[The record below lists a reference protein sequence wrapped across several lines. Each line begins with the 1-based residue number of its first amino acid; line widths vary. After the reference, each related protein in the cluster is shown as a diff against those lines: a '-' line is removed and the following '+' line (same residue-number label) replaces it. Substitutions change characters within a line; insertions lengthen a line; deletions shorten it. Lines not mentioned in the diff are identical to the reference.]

1 MTHKFPR
8 IFIAFT
14 LTFALLAFS
23 SPPAQACGPD
33 SLRAVF
39 SYSKHPDLPLD
50 GFARGRLGV
59 LRNTYARSYLL
70 VAYRYMTGAGLNADE
85 QRALV
90 SLWNE
95 RLQDSWERE
104 EKGADALDLW
114 LAARGKVSGADQGPQ
129 VNVYRR
135 KEYSSYH
142 NCSSDSFAFATRTLN
157 ERAAKYGATDQR
169 LKDWVAAQD
178 QVFANCSGDATI
190 PAALPSD
197 ADSLARQDRN
207 YQIAAANFYAA
218 RFDEAKQ
225 LFDEIAGDAASPYS
239 KLAPYLAA
247 RALIRKAS
255 LNSDEE
261 GIDKQAL
268 AQARAQL
275 ERVLAD
281 KNSSENHRAARRMLN
296 LVSYRL
302 DPEARLQE
310 LSRETL
316 RPNSGE
322 TIRQDVWDYTLLL
335 NKLSN
340 EDSYSSLDERKY
352 AEVPKT
358 IKEIEVADWLFTFQ
372 INDKDAAA
380 HATER
385 WAETRAL
392 PWLVAALS
400 KTTHDDPKLA
410 ELLAASEKVDRAS
423 PIFPTVVY
431 HAIRLLIDAGRTDE
445 ARAKLDRVLSDSKQ
459 SSLPP
464 SAANSF
470 LSQRMTLARDMREF
484 LRYAQR
490 IPVAITYDYN
500 GYELPEKAEDLAKE
514 SNTREFARARPSF
527 DTDAAQALNS
537 AMPLEVLSQAVAGN
551 ALPTH
556 LRREL
561 ALAVWVRAALLDD
574 DEAGRAVLPTLN
586 KLAPELREHL
596 AAYASADSTHARRFA
611 VLFAALKNPGLRPL
625 VNVGVGRLL
634 PINERE
640 SFRDNWWCAFEEAA
654 TSDDQIYRPAA
665 VTAAQNRF
673 PAHAP
678 LFLTEA
684 QRLEAAREIASLAR
698 LGAGPNYLARQA
710 ALWAKNNPNDP
721 RAPEALH
728 LAVRSTRYGCVD
740 KETEQTSRAAFQ
752 LLHSRYGETIWAK
765 RTPYWFKGYD

>member
-1 MTHKFPR
+1 MTQKFPR
-8 IFIAFT
+8 ALVAFT
-14 LTFALLAFS
+14 LTFALLTFS
-23 SPPAQACGPD
+23 SRAARACGPD

-50 GFARGRLGV
+50 AFARGRLGV

-70 VAYRYMTGAGLNADE
+70 VAYRHMKGAGLNADE

-104 EKGADALDLW
+104 EKSSDALDLW
-114 LAARGKVSGADQGPQ
+114 LAARGKVSGAEQAAQ

-178 QVFANCSGDATI
+178 QVFASCSGDATI
-190 PAALPSD
+190 PAELPSD
-197 ADSLARQDRN
+197 ADSLAQQDRN
-207 YQIAAANFYAA
+207 YQIAAANFYAG
-218 RFDEAKQ
+218 RFDEARR
-225 LFDEIAGDAASPYS
+225 LFDEIAADASSPYS
-239 KLAPYLAA
+239 KLTPYLAA

-255 LNSDEE
+255 LNSDEK
-261 GIDKQAL
+261 GIDKETL
-268 AQARAQL
+268 ARARVQL

-281 KNSSENHRAARRMLN
+281 KNSSDNHRAARRMLN
-296 LVSYRL
+296 LVNYRL

-310 LSRETL
+310 LSHDVL
-316 RPNSGE
+316 RPNSAD

-340 EDSYSSLDERKY
+340 EDAYSSLDERKY

-358 IKEIEVADWLFTFQ
+358 IKESEVADWLFTFQ
-372 INDKDAAA
+372 INDEDASA

-385 WAETRAL
+385 WAETRSL
-392 PWLVAALS
+392 PWLVVALS
-400 KTTHDDPKLA
+400 KTARDDPKLA
-410 ELLAASEKVDRAS
+410 ELLAAAEKVERAS
-423 PIFPTVVY
+423 PIFPTVAY
-431 HAIRLLIDAGRTDE
+431 HANRLLIDAGRTDE

-459 SSLPP
+459 SALPD
-464 SAANSF
+464 SAANLF
-470 LSQRMTLARDMREF
+470 LSQRMTLARDLSEF

-490 IPVAITYDYN
+490 APVALTYDYN
-500 GYELPEKAEDLAKE
+500 GNELPEKAEDLAKD
-514 SNTREFARARPSF
+514 SNTREYARARPSF
-527 DTDAAQALNS
+527 DTDAAQAFNS
-537 AMPLEVLSQAVAGN
+537 TMPLEVLSQAATSN
-551 ALPTH
+551 SLPTH

-574 DEAGRAVLPTLN
+574 DEAGRAILTTLN
-586 KLAPELREHL
+586 SLAPELREHL
-596 AAYASADSTHARRFA
+596 TAYASADSTQARRFA
-611 VLFAALKNPGLRPL
+611 VLFAALRNPGLRPL

-634 PINERE
+634 PISERE
-640 SFRDNWWCAFEEAA
+640 SFGDNWWCAFDEARTPNDQSYSPA
-654 TSDDQIYRPAA
+654 TI
-665 VTAAQNRF
+665 TATQNRR

-684 QRLEAAREIASLAR
+684 QRLDAARELTSLAQ

-710 ALWAKNNPNDP
+710 VLWAKNNPNDP
-721 RAPEALH
+721 RSPEALH
-728 LAVRSTRYGCVD
+728 LAVRSTRFGCVD
-740 KETEQTSRAAFQ
+740 KETEQASRAAFQ
-752 LLHSRYGETIWAK
+752 LLHSRYRGSMWAK
-765 RTPYWFKGYD
+765 RTPYWFKGYE

>member
-1 MTHKFPR
+1 MLR
-8 IFIAFT
+8 
-14 LTFALLAFS
+14 S
-23 SPPAQACGPD
+23 S
-33 SLRAVF
+33 
-39 SYSKHPDLPLD
+39 
-50 GFARGRLGV
+50 
-59 LRNTYARSYLL
+59 YARSYLL
-70 VAYRYMTGAGLNADE
+70 AAYRYMTGAGLNADE

-104 EKGADALDLW
+104 EKGTDALDLW
-114 LAARGKVSGADQGPQ
+114 LAARGKVVGANQAAQ

-135 KEYSSYH
+135 QEYSSYH

-178 QVFANCSGDATI
+178 EVFTNCSGDATI
-190 PAALPSD
+190 PATLSSD

-207 YQIAAANFYAA
+207 YQIAAANFYAG
-218 RFDEAKQ
+218 RFDDAHR
-225 LFDEIAGDAASPYS
+225 LFDEIASDAASPYS

-261 GIDKQAL
+261 KVDKETL
-268 AQARAQL
+268 AQAATQL

-302 DPEARLQE
+302 DPEARLQQ
-310 LSRETL
+310 LSRDVL
-316 RPNSGE
+316 RPNSAD

-358 IKEIEVADWLFTFQ
+358 IRELEVADWLFTFQ

-385 WAETRAL
+385 WAETRSL

-400 KTTHDDPKLA
+400 KATHDDPKLA
-410 ELLAASEKVDRAS
+410 ELLADSEKVERAS
-423 PIFPTVVY
+423 PIFPTVAF
-431 HAIRLLIDAGRTDE
+431 HTIRLLIDAGRTDE
-445 ARAKLDRVLSDSKQ
+445 ARTKLDRVLSDSKQ
-459 SSLPP
+459 FSLPP
-464 SAANSF
+464 SAVNLF
-470 LSQRMTLARDMREF
+470 LSQRMTLARDLNEF

-490 IPVAITYDYN
+490 TPVAVTYDYN
-500 GYELPEKAEDLAKE
+500 GYELPEKAEDLAKD
-514 SNTREFARARPSF
+514 SNTREYARARPSF
-527 DTDAAQALNS
+527 DADAAQAFNS
-537 AMPLEVLSQAVAGN
+537 TMSLEVLSQAATGN
-551 ALPTH
+551 ALPNH

-586 KLAPELREHL
+586 KLAPELSEHF
-596 AAYASADSTHARRFA
+596 AAYASADSKDARRFA
-611 VLFAALKNPGLRPL
+611 VLFAALRNPGLRPL

-634 PINERE
+634 PVSERE
-640 SFRDNWWCAFEEAA
+640 SFRDNWWCAFAETKTNADQIHEAA
-654 TSDDQIYRPAA
+654 SMT
-665 VTAAQNRF
+665 TAQNNRPPRA
-673 PAHAP
+673 PA
-678 LFLTEA
+678 FLTEE
-684 QRLEAAREIASLAR
+684 QQGEAARELASLAR

-710 ALWAKNNPNDP
+710 VLWVKNNSNDT
-721 RAPEALH
+721 RSPEALH

-740 KETEQTSRAAFQ
+740 KETEQASRAAFQ
-752 LLHSRYGETIWAK
+752 LLHSRYGGSVWAK
-765 RTPYWFKGYD
+765 RTPYWFKGYE